1 MQWIVLSSVDFI
13 TILYGGRCV
22 GVIGGEGVKLVGITG
37 SMVTLQ
43 VSFTITTYRKK
54 LVNIT
59 TYHKKL
65 VNITTYRKKFV
76 NITTYRKKL
85 VNITTY
91 RKKLVKKTLKFSD
104 FEKFQIILTEDS
116 CFIIISG

>member
-59 TYHKKL
+59 TY
-65 VNITTYRKKFV
+65 
-76 NITTYRKKL
+76 
-85 VNITTY
+85 

-116 CFIIISG
+116 CFIIVSG